1 MTLLYSDRLREI
13 TLKASVL
20 LLLHYVDIQGCPSTL
35 EGIRAAESRSEND
48 ANDVYRIYEGDSYE
62 AANVHKEA
70 TCYILNCITNLSPTS
85 HCQNLGGLQNLYYGQ
100 YVFL

>member
-1 MTLLYSDRLREI
+1 MTLLYSDRLRDI

-20 LLLHYVDIQGCPSTL
+20 LLLHYVDTQGCPSTL
-35 EGIRAAESRSEND
+35 EEIRAAEID

-85 HCQNLGGLQNLYYGQ
+85 HCQNLGGLQNLCYGK
-100 YVFL
+100 